1 MTDSLYD
8 LVDYSHITYDKSS
21 LNAINVECIKYEL
34 NPIFRK
40 VTLKEILDI
49 GKKYLPENWSDDIEN
64 IKKNYKN
71 IIQVVHKYDT
81 VFLVFKQDN
90 YFSLFDVKVD
100 KPFYGERQYQT
111 FTFLFP
117 FKLDLEFKIL
127 TDKNENKNC
136 KISVYYDRFLDYF
149 LFNEKEES
157 DTLALRSQ
165 FGLNYVGRDEIQQ
178 NPD

>member
-8 LVDYSHITYDKSS
+8 LVDYSYITYDKSS
-21 LNAINVECIKYEL
+21 LNAINVECTKYEL
-34 NPIFRK
+34 NPIFRD

-49 GKKYLPENWSDDIEN
+49 GKKYLPENWNGDIEN

-81 VFLVFKQDN
+81 VFLVFKQEN

-100 KPFYGERQYQT
+100 MPFYGERQYHT

-127 TDKNENKNC
+127 TDKHENKNC

-149 LFNEKEES
+149 LFNKKEES
-157 DTLALRSQ
+157 DILALRSE
-165 FGLNYVGRDEIQQ
+165 FGLNYVGKDEIIFK
-178 NPD
+178 